1 MTEFNTIGAGRR
13 VNGAR
18 NLNIK
23 AMPKNKIHNEYV
35 NNSDLITPTLR
46 RVVKGKENDHPIIP
60 NSETILPQQ
69 LKPSDFNNIR
79 E

>member
-35 NNSDLITPTLR
+35 NNITY
-46 RVVKGKENDHPIIP
+46 
-60 NSETILPQQ
+60 
-69 LKPSDFNNIR
+69 NNLCL
-79 E
+79 

>member
-23 AMPKNKIHNEYV
+23 AMPKNIIHNEY
-35 NNSDLITPTLR
+35 DI
-46 RVVKGKENDHPIIP
+46 K
-60 NSETILPQQ
+60 
-69 LKPSDFNNIR
+69 
-79 E
+79 